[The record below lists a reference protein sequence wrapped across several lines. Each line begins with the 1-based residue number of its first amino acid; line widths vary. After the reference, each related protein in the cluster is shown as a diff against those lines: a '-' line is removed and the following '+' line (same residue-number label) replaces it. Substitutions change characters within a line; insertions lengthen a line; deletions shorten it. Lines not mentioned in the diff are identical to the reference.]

1 MAVDILATSDD
12 ERFLRWVEWLHGITD
27 ETFTLFHHR
36 HLWGELAEISRNA
49 ALPPSAIFDA
59 FGTWY
64 GASQAVAVRRQLD
77 GDRRSVS
84 FVRLLTNISEHPRI
98 LSRERHCALWS
109 PEIHWQQRAHA
120 NFDRIAGV
128 GAKAIAAELLHV
140 DIEALKHDCKPVKKY
155 VDKVVAHT
163 DEERLQNLLTYRE
176 LNDAAGTLGKLLQK
190 YTSLLKA
197 TVVELTPVI
206 QHDWKAPFRKSW
218 LPPL

>member
-64 GASQAVAVRRQLD
+64 GASRAVA
-77 GDRRSVS
+77 G
-84 FVRLLTNISEHPRI
+84 
-98 LSRERHCALWS
+98 
-109 PEIHWQQRAHA
+109 
-120 NFDRIAGV
+120 
-128 GAKAIAAELLHV
+128 
-140 DIEALKHDCKPVKKY
+140 CKPVKKY